1 MFRRR
6 GLGALVGVVAVCL
19 AAGVG
24 GALALQ
30 RARPPGS
37 QEVAVHAAGGE
48 ARSAVA
54 DTSTSLTTLPVP
66 TTAAPTPT
74 TSRTT
79 ATRASV
85 PVPTTGQV
93 SRAVPTTVATRP
105 LISQP
110 ATSTTVWKRPITPPS
125 LPPMAGC
132 VASPST
138 VEVAYSKYVPVRI
151 TFSRPMAGAEVAIR
165 DGGPDQASGGGY
177 GYATVDASGYVA
189 VFQVGVAQ
197 PRVVNG
203 VPEPYG
209 TPHTFYLDA
218 YGCSVRVIPH

>member
-6 GLGALVGVVAVCL
+6 GFAALVGVVAVCL
-19 AAGVG
+19 AGVS
-24 GALALQ
+24 GAVAMQ

-37 QEVAVHAAGGE
+37 QEVAVHPEGGE
-48 ARSAVA
+48 AKPAVA

-85 PVPTTGQV
+85 PVPTTAQV

-105 LISQP
+105 SISRP
-110 ATSTTVWKRPITPPS
+110 ATSTTVWKQPVPP
-125 LPPMAGC
+125 PPPFPLEGC

-138 VEVAYSKYVPVRI
+138 VEVAYGQYVPVRI

-165 DGGPDQASGGGY
+165 DGGPDPASGGGY

-189 VFQVGVAQ
+189 VFQVGELQ
-197 PRVVNG
+197 PW

-209 TPHTFYLDA
+209 TPHTFYVDA